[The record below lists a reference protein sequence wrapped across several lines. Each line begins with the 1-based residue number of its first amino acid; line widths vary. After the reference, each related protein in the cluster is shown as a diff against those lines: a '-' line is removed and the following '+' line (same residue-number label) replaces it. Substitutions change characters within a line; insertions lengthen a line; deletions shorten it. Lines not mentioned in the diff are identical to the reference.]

1 MDAGDALGVRLVP
14 QLFGRQY
21 SRTDLERRVGTLDQ
35 IAGITPVALVEGR
48 SRGVRAFHVATGSG
62 FAFTAV
68 ADRALDVAAA
78 SYEGIALS
86 WLSRNGIVSP
96 AYYEPQ
102 GNGVSQVVLRWF
114 VHDVRIDEFRTAGHR
129 PLGDLRAART
139 HRRDRPAESVVHETR
154 WEGDECTLEI
164 RGVVRQTRVFGEDL
178 RLDRCL
184 RTTIGGQ
191 HLEVHDI
198 VTNEGG
204 TRVPHMILYHCN
216 GGFPLLGDASE
227 LHLSQSSMRPRDDE
241 ARKGIDDWNH
251 GGKPD
256 ADFAEQVFIH
266 HPVACADGRA
276 SAILHNADLRDDRG
290 LALAIRFDP
299 AQLPALFTW
308 RMLGYGTYVMGI
320 EPANCPTIEG
330 RVKAEELGTLPF
342 LEPGESR
349 RYDLEF
355 RVLTQADEIAT
366 YVEQISS
373 SG

>member
-1 MDAGDALGVRLVP
+1 MGVRLVP
-14 QLFGRQY
+14 HLFGRQY
-21 SRTDLERRVGTLDQ
+21 SRTELERRVGTLGQ
-35 IAGITPVALVEGR
+35 IAGITPVVLSQGR
-48 SRGVRAFHVATGSG
+48 SRGVRAFHVATASG
-62 FAFTAV
+62 LAFTAV

-102 GNGVSQVVLRWF
+102 GNGFLRSFFGGLFTTCGLTNFGPPGTDRWGTF
-114 VHDVRIDEFRTAGHR
+114 GLHGRIDGT
-129 PLGDLRAART
+129 
-139 HRRDRPAESVVHETR
+139 PAESVVHETR
-154 WEGDECTLEI
+154 WDGDECTLEI

-191 HLEVHDI
+191 HLEVHDT

-241 ARKGIDDWNH
+241 ARKGSDDWNH

-276 SAILHNADLRDDRG
+276 SAILHNANLRDDRG

-355 RVLTQADEIAT
+355 RVLTQADEIAA
-366 YVEQISS
+366 YVEEITS

>member
-1 MDAGDALGVRLVP
+1 MP
-14 QLFGRQY
+14 QLFGRHY
-21 SRTDLERRVGTLDQ
+21 TRADPERRVGRLDQ
-35 IAGITPVALVEGR
+35 IAGITPVELVEGR
-48 SRGVRAFHVATGSG
+48 SRGVRAFDVATGG
-62 FAFTAV
+62 GLAFMAI

-78 SYEGIALS
+78 SYKGIALS

-102 GNGVSQVVLRWF
+102 GDGFLRSFFGGLFTTCGLTNFGPPGSDRWGSF
-114 VHDVRIDEFRTAGHR
+114 GLHGRIDAI
-129 PLGDLRAART
+129 
-139 HRRDRPAESVVHETR
+139 PAEDIVHEVR

-164 RGVVRQTRVFGEDL
+164 RGTVRQTRVFGEDL
-178 RLDRCL
+178 RLERCL
-184 RTTIGGQ
+184 RTTIGGN

-204 TRVPHMILYHCN
+204 ARVPHMILYHCN

-227 LHLSQSSMRPRDDE
+227 LRLSQSSMRPRDDE
-241 ARKGIDDWNH
+241 AKKGLDAWSH
-251 GGKPD
+251 GAKPTPG
-256 ADFAEQVFIH
+256 FAEQVFIH
-266 HPVACADGRA
+266 DPVACADGRA
-276 SAILHNADLRDDRG
+276 AVVLHNAQLREQRG

-330 RVKAEELGTLPF
+330 RLKAEELGTLPF

-355 RVLTQADEIAT
+355 RISTQASEIAA
-366 YVEQISS
+366 YLQQIL
-373 SG
+373 

>member
-1 MDAGDALGVRLVP
+1 MP
-14 QLFGRQY
+14 QLFGRHY
-21 SRTDLERRVGTLDQ
+21 TRANLERHAGRLDQ
-35 IAGITPVALVEGR
+35 IAGITPVELVEGR
-48 SRGVRAFHVATGSG
+48 SCGVRAFNVATGSG
-62 FAFTAV
+62 FAFTAI

-78 SYEGIALS
+78 SYEGMALS
-86 WLSRNGIVSP
+86 WLSRNGIASP

-102 GNGVSQVVLRWF
+102 GDAFLRLFFGGLFTTCGLTNFGPPGSDRWGTF
-114 VHDVRIDEFRTAGHR
+114 GLHGRIDAT
-129 PLGDLRAART
+129 
-139 HRRDRPAESVVHETR
+139 PAEDVVHETR

-164 RGVVRQTRVFGEDL
+164 RGTIHQTRVFGEDL
-178 RLDRCL
+178 CLQRCL
-184 RTTIGGQ
+184 RTTIGGD
-191 HLEVHDI
+191 HLEVHDV
-198 VTNEGG
+198 VTNEGAK
-204 TRVPHMILYHCN
+204 RIPHMILYHCN

-227 LHLSQSSMRPRDDE
+227 LHLSQSSMRPRDDQ
-241 ARKGIDDWNH
+241 AKKGLTAWNQ

-266 HPVACADGRA
+266 DPIVCADGRA
-276 SAILHNADLRDDRG
+276 AVVLHNAELREGRG

-342 LEPGESR
+342 LEAGETR
-349 RYDLEF
+349 QYDLEF
-355 RVLTQADEIAT
+355 RILTQADEIAA
-366 YVEQISS
+366 YVKQIQS